1 MNTQEAQKSSLASVV
16 GSPTIGPTHRK
27 LFEEW
32 KSRKLTSG
40 FSAQWHSEFWGK
52 AMADDEEDWRNTQ
65 SPIASTGTVSGG
77 SESDCMDELEGK
89 GSDEPQEDDADE
101 DTDDTDSEDDDII
114 PGCCM
119 LNMSSVGR
127 FWIRADYIRIFDEI
141 EHFLS
146 HFIPPFRPPSVVITG
161 QPGIGAPSSAGSLI
175 YGSNAIFFS
184 HLGKSIWIYYAIR
197 RYLAEK
203 KPFIWYGKGFC
214 YLFAEEGVFEAPE
227 DYESTYFTTFV
238 RTLVDADE
246 STATPA
252 TLAGHVNTRHAMIYV
267 TDPRKERRQW
277 KRLNKTTM
285 TTRFIMN
292 PWKRKEIV
300 RV

>member
-89 GSDEPQEDDADE
+89 GSDEPQEDDADDS

-252 TLAGHVNTRHAMIYV
+252 TLAGHVYS
-267 TDPRKERRQW
+267 
-277 KRLNKTTM
+277 
-285 TTRFIMN
+285 
-292 PWKRKEIV
+292 
-300 RV
+300 